1 MHNTFLITDE
11 AWNKILAYARTCY
24 EMMQMEIGGMA
35 VILKK
40 EEGWVIEDPVILK
53 QEVSSTICHLDKEEL
68 ANWYSSMAEKYKE
81 YLGDNLKYLWW
92 HSHHEM
98 GASMS
103 GTDWDTIRKADA
115 SISLVVNN
123 KGDYELIYRG
133 GDPQVEAKCK
143 LKIVNEYDNT
153 KDIKDDIAA
162 KVTKETTSWSSQW
175 TNKGIKPLRQQLA
188 QMNQSNL
195 FEDNT
200 FIDPN
205 VDPFMED
212 VDYMDVDEKLEKIEL
227 EIDQMLDM
235 EEPYDKVHAYVS
247 SQNAIHGDIFDLPDK
262 KLFDA
267 GKYKSHTD
275 LMSLSNV

>member
-40 EEGWVIEDPVILK
+40 EEGWVIEDPVILE

-103 GTDWDTIRKADA
+103 HTDWDTIRKANA

-162 KVTKETTSWSSQW
+162 KVTKEASSWSSQW
-175 TNKGIKPLRQQLA
+175 TNKGIKPLRQELA
-188 QMNQSNL
+188 QQQWINRNQSSL

-200 FIDPN
+200 
-205 VDPFMED
+205 
-212 VDYMDVDEKLEKIEL
+212 VDYIMEEDPYDIDEKLEIIQL

-235 EEPYDKVHAYVS
+235 KEPYDIVHAYVT
-247 SQNAIHGDIFDLPDK
+247 SQNAIYGDVFDLPDK

-267 GKYKSHTD
+267 GKYKSYVD